1 MAATLKKALAYYPV
15 RYYAAAVLVFFVL
28 LNSAE
33 LINDFQEI
41 MISRMLNFL
50 GVSASISNAN
60 LFVGEI
66 PGDSRVIL
74 PTYLEMLFLGF
85 FPVVALTARGSLV
98 TRFKL
103 IGFAVLCF
111 LMFTMILLA
120 AIYVMYMMQVLES
133 ILTVRMVTLGA
144 TIISGSMMIEFTLFS
159 VVTIPKPTRLQRLFS
174 RSYKAEYLA
183 LFIVLVSSGI
193 LVYSAVSYLGLDLQS
208 PLSDYVL
215 LALWLSISSM
225 TTFAFFLAN
234 LAFEARRRVHLRKIE
249 RMQVAESPGPDRT
262 QDAAMQTGQAQGQE
276 AHPFSIS
283 FLIPAYNEEKL
294 IGRCIKSIDRAAQNY
309 HGKIETVIV
318 NDGSTD
324 RTAQVVRNAYR
335 TLSNVKGRLFNIQN
349 SGKGFAV
356 SYGLKRTSGDIVFR
370 TDADSEIDENALG
383 PMMNHFKDPAVGSVC
398 AWVFPLKGKSLLW
411 RIQNL
416 LCAYYLY
423 TKRAQDVVDSIITQP
438 GSSTAFRREALIKSG
453 GWVENI
459 FGEDGEITNRISRLG
474 YRTIFEG
481 RSTVYSEHPETL
493 LGFLQQR
500 ARWGVAFYHSR
511 GRNLRLL
518 SEFHTPRSLVFFW
531 NLVGHG
537 AGLGKTL
544 IWPFL
549 VASILTGVF
558 NLATLDEFSAAATLI
573 VKLVA
578 IQASIVAI
586 QLSLYAYK
594 LHKAHRLS
602 DLAFFPFIRLVNLLL
617 NLLVKPQVVDV
628 LLHWS
633 SKWKVYNDDSFRD
646 LRKEVNKS
654 IDPLY
659 PSGEKPVPI
668 VENRSTNTA

>member
-1 MAATLKKALAYYPV
+1 
-15 RYYAAAVLVFFVL
+15 
-28 LNSAE
+28 
-33 LINDFQEI
+33 
-41 MISRMLNFL
+41 
-50 GVSASISNAN
+50 
-60 LFVGEI
+60 
-66 PGDSRVIL
+66 
-74 PTYLEMLFLGF
+74 
-85 FPVVALTARGSLV
+85 
-98 TRFKL
+98 
-103 IGFAVLCF
+103 
-111 LMFTMILLA
+111 
-120 AIYVMYMMQVLES
+120 
-133 ILTVRMVTLGA
+133 
-144 TIISGSMMIEFTLFS
+144 
-159 VVTIPKPTRLQRLFS
+159 
-174 RSYKAEYLA
+174 
-183 LFIVLVSSGI
+183 
-193 LVYSAVSYLGLDLQS
+193 
-208 PLSDYVL
+208 
-215 LALWLSISSM
+215 
-225 TTFAFFLAN
+225 
-234 LAFEARRRVHLRKIE
+234 
-249 RMQVAESPGPDRT
+249 
-262 QDAAMQTGQAQGQE
+262 
-276 AHPFSIS
+276 
-283 FLIPAYNEEKL
+283 
-294 IGRCIKSIDRAAQNY
+294 
-309 HGKIETVIV
+309 
-318 NDGSTD
+318 
-324 RTAQVVRNAYR
+324 
-335 TLSNVKGRLFNIQN
+335 
-349 SGKGFAV
+349 V
-356 SYGLKRTSGDIVFR
+356 SYGLKRASGDIVFR

-383 PMMNHFKDPAVGSVC
+383 PMMDHFKDPAVGSVC

-438 GSSTAFRREALIKSG
+438 GSSTAFRREALINSG

-459 FGEDGEITNRISRLG
+459 FGEDGEITNRISRHG

-500 ARWGVAFYHSR
+500 ARWGVAFFHSR

-549 VASILTGVF
+549 LASILTGVF

-573 VKLVA
+573 VKLIT

-659 PSGEKPVPI
+659 PSGEKPVAI
-668 VENRSTNTA
+668 MENRSTNSA